1 MSGVVRT
8 HHLVT
13 CMPAIVRE
21 FGWRTY
27 GRCVRKALF
36 AGKRVTFLECVAL
49 GVAAEPGAPPDPLAR
64 CHG

>member
-1 MSGVVRT
+1 
-8 HHLVT
+8 
-13 CMPAIVRE
+13 MPAIVRE

-49 GVAAEPGAPPDPLAR
+49 GVAAESATPADPLAD

>member
-27 GRCVRKALF
+27 VRCVRKTLF

-49 GVAAEPGAPPDPLAR
+49 GVAAEPGAPADPLAR

>member
-1 MSGVVRT
+1 
-8 HHLVT
+8 
-13 CMPAIVRE
+13 MPAIVRE

-49 GVAAEPGAPPDPLAR
+49 GVAAEPETPADPLAG
-64 CHG
+64 CPG

>member
-1 MSGVVRT
+1 MSGLVRT

-27 GRCVRKALF
+27 ARCVRKTLF
-36 AGKRVTFLECVAL
+36 APGPVTFLECVAL
-49 GVAAEPGAPPDPLAR
+49 GVDAEADAEAQR
-64 CHG
+64 IQAS